1 MTSAA
6 SNRLTF
12 IALILLAT
20 VAVVCILLG
29 RWQLERAEQ
38 RREIAASIEAGRR
51 APALSLTPEVAP
63 EALLAWRPAVAQG
76 HWRTEWSVLLD
87 NRNLDGKPGLWLATP
102 LMLDAKTAVLV
113 LRGWIERPI
122 ANRPSPKIKTTT
134 AVERVEGELAIRVPR
149 LFELWSSQ
157 PDAET
162 ALPRDWKG
170 IEPSDRVSDR
180 VSDRASDW
188 SSVDTALLPR
198 LQNLALESY
207 AERTGLVLLPTVLMQ
222 SSAEANDGLKRI
234 WPEPSL
240 DADKNVGYAVQWFGF
255 AGIVLIA
262 FLVIVWRRFRRQ

>member
-6 SNRLTF
+6 SNRLTL

-29 RWQLERAEQ
+29 RWQLERADQ
-38 RREIAASIEAGRR
+38 RREIAAAIEAGRR
-51 APALSLTPEVAP
+51 APALSLTPGVSRD
-63 EALLAWRPAVAQG
+63 ALLAWRPAVAQG
-76 HWRTEWSVLLD
+76 QWRPEWSVLLD
-87 NRNLDGKPGLWLATP
+87 NRNMDGKPGLWLATP
-102 LMLDAKTAVLV
+102 LMLDEKTAVLV

-122 ANRPSPKIKTTT
+122 ANRPSPKIKTATDL
-134 AVERVEGELAIRVPR
+134 ERVEGELAIRVPR

-162 ALPRDWKG
+162 ALPNDWKG
-170 IEPSDRVSDR
+170 IEPSDR
-180 VSDRASDW
+180 A
-188 SSVDTALLPR
+188 SVDTALLPR

-222 SSAEANDGLKRI
+222 SSDEANDGLKRI